1 MRGWRKTPLG
11 TAGWVVLP
19 GIPNFTISGEQI
31 LSKLSVVAITTV
43 LALAVLSSRSFAVTN
58 AVVGR
63 ARREP
68 VCHDSG
74 AVNAATA
81 GSVVQVCPGTYPEQ
95 VAIPNAGRGESR
107 PVVGRG

>member
-58 AVVGR
+58 AVVGTCK
-63 ARREP
+63 ARTSLPRF
-68 VCHDSG
+68 G
-74 AVNAATA
+74 
-81 GSVVQVCPGTYPEQ
+81 
-95 VAIPNAGRGESR
+95 GRQ
-107 PVVGRG
+107 RGHGG